1 MHRASR
7 YLLISSLTLGGCAAK
22 LVDWQ
27 ATGGSRA
34 DGTVRLSY
42 QNKDGRN
49 VYTDPAQGARVAK
62 ARCAAWGYQ
71 DAEPFGLE
79 TTSCDLKLL
88 GMCGAWTVT
97 REYQCLG
104 SLAK

>member
-42 QNKDGRN
+42 RLDRPKIR
-49 VYTDPAQGARVAK
+49 TDPAQAASLAK
-62 ARCAAWGYQ
+62 ARCAAWGYE
-71 DAEPFGLE
+71 DAEPFGGE
-79 TTSCDLKLL
+79 TKICDERLL